1 MKAPEHV
8 TELLEPVIE
17 GLGYECVGVEFHPS
31 RGEAVLRV
39 FIDGPNGVNV
49 DDCARVSHQVSGVLD
64 VEDPITGDYALEVS
78 SPGLDRPVF
87 KTSDYTRF
95 TGESVRIR
103 LRERIDGRRKI
114 SGRLAGLTDE
124 GVIVETG
131 EGRTVV
137 PLSSIDGAHIELE
150 P

>member
-31 RGEAVLRV
+31 QGESVLRV
-39 FIDGPNGVNV
+39 FVDGPDGVNV

-64 VEDPITGDYALEVS
+64 VEDPIRGDYVLEVS

-87 KTSDYTRF
+87 KTSDYERF
-95 TGESVRIR
+95 SGESVRIR
-103 LRERIDGRRKI
+103 LRERINGRRKI
-114 SGRLAGLTDE
+114 TGRLAGLTDE
-124 GVIVETG
+124 GVIVETAD
-131 EGRTVV
+131 GRTAV
-137 PLSSIDGAHIELE
+137 PLTAIDGAHIELE